1 MAFSRRVITVTLS
14 ALWLLVLTILA
25 GYALYTSHIYN
36 LPIPNTLSA
45 LTLALPP
52 IAGLVLETSSALA
65 NSLHSA
71 PHLRK
76 AVRSSIPPVLLPGT
90 LAIVA
95 LLMYETVI
103 ATLAGTHI
111 APRTALKCALEER
124 WRDMFRAK
132 DGETVARI
140 QDAFQCCGLRSS
152 RDMAFP
158 FPGGR
163 HGADACEVRYERTMG
178 CFEAWEGRERVVAGI
193 MMAVTVGV
201 FLWMLVIVATPAIHP
216 TAVRKAL
223 AYKDEDENPR
233 VIEYGAYRDDP
244 ETAGAADDDAD
255 DTTSMRREI
264 DALNRQSNLDS
275 FVERNRTHHTD
286 LVNDAN
292 RWAESRN

>member
-1 MAFSRRVITVTLS
+1 MALSRRVLTVTLS
-14 ALWLLVLTILA
+14 GLWLLALTILA

-65 NSLHSA
+65 NSLHST
-71 PHLRK
+71 PRWK
-76 AVRSSIPPVLLPGT
+76 NAVRSTIPPVLLPGT

-111 APRTALKCALEER
+111 APRTALSCALEER
-124 WRDMFRAK
+124 WRAMFRAK
-132 DGETVARI
+132 DGESVARI

-163 HGADACEVRYERTMG
+163 HGADACEVRYERTRG
-178 CFEAWEGRERVVAGI
+178 CFEAWEGQERVVAGI
-193 MMAVTVGV
+193 MMAVAVGV
-201 FLWMLVIVATPAIHP
+201 FLWMVSSSIPSHLSIC
-216 TAVRKAL
+216 
-223 AYKDEDENPR
+223 N
-233 VIEYGAYRDDP
+233 
-244 ETAGAADDDAD
+244 
-255 DTTSMRREI
+255 
-264 DALNRQSNLDS
+264 
-275 FVERNRTHHTD
+275 
-286 LVNDAN
+286 
-292 RWAESRN
+292 